1 MARALLISNPLA
13 ARNTPERT
21 MAVVRVLRAAGWAI
35 DFAEVRGAGDARAYA
50 VAGVA
55 NGVDAVVVFGGD
67 GTTNLAATALVGTDV
82 ALGLVPGGTGNL
94 LAGNLRIPGSPVAA
108 AQTIARG
115 RVRRIDLGRLE
126 RPDGVRYFA
135 VACGA
140 GADARVMGETGSSQK
155 RRFGVG
161 GYLATLARVLPQIR
175 SADCEIT
182 VDGRPLRARAAL
194 VLALNCGEMIPPIL
208 RIREGAVPDDGV
220 LDVMVLT
227 ADSAWGCLRGAGR
240 ALQNVALGTGETR
253 YLRYARGQE
262 ITIDADPPQPV
273 QFDGDVSGTTPVAM
287 ALVRSAIA
295 VLVDG
300 R

>member
-1 MARALLISNPLA
+1 
-13 ARNTPERT
+13 
-21 MAVVRVLRAAGWAI
+21 
-35 DFAEVRGAGDARAYA
+35 
-50 VAGVA
+50 
-55 NGVDAVVVFGGD
+55 
-67 GTTNLAATALVGTDV
+67 
-82 ALGLVPGGTGNL
+82 
-94 LAGNLRIPGSPVAA
+94 
-108 AQTIARG
+108 
-115 RVRRIDLGRLE
+115 
-126 RPDGVRYFA
+126 
-135 VACGA
+135 
-140 GADARVMGETGSSQK
+140 
-155 RRFGVG
+155 
-161 GYLATLARVLPQIR
+161 
-175 SADCEIT
+175 
-182 VDGRPLRARAAL
+182 
-194 VLALNCGEMIPPIL
+194 
-208 RIREGAVPDDGV
+208 V